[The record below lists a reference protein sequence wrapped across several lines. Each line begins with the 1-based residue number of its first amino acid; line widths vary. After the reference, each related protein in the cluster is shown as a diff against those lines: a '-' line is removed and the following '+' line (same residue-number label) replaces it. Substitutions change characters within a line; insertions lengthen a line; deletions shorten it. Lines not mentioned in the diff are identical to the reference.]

1 MTDIKSAF
9 EHGKAFIPFVTAGD
23 PDLETTAKLLVGMS
37 ESGADIIEIG
47 IPFSDPIAE
56 GVVIQEADLRSL
68 SAGTTTDKIFDM
80 VKEIRP
86 QIKCAL
92 ATMTYVNPIFV
103 YGTDKFMARCKE
115 CGIAAVIVPDVPYE
129 EKDELSKS
137 CDKYGI
143 SLISLIAPTSN
154 DRIKMIAKEAQGFIY
169 CVSSMGVTG
178 VRSKITTDIGK
189 MVGLVKLVSDI
200 PCAVGFGVSTPEQ
213 AKKISE
219 SADGVIVG
227 SAIVKL
233 VAKYGKDCVKPVC
246 DYVREMKN
254 AMN

>member
-1 MTDIKSAF
+1 
-9 EHGKAFIPFVTAGD
+9 
-23 PDLETTAKLLVGMS
+23 
-37 ESGADIIEIG
+37 
-47 IPFSDPIAE
+47 
-56 GVVIQEADLRSL
+56 
-68 SAGTTTDKIFDM
+68 
-80 VKEIRP
+80 
-86 QIKCAL
+86 
-92 ATMTYVNPIFV
+92 MTYVNPIFV

-154 DRIKMIAKEAQGFIY
+154 DRIKMIAREAQGFIY

-189 MVGLVKLVSDI
+189 MVSLVKSVSDI

-254 AMN
+254 AMNQFQLN